1 MRTTSARRRTLSVL
15 GPLALVLPLLACG
28 TDDRTESSAEPS
40 ATGSARHETAAAFRK
55 LERTYDARLGVHAV
69 DTGTGREISFH
80 AGERF
85 AYASTHKAF
94 TAAAILDKR
103 SLSGLDKV
111 ITYRKEDLLPHSP
124 VTREHVE
131 EGMTLRALCAA
142 ALRHSDNAADNLLL
156 RELGGP
162 KALDAFLEK
171 LGDDVT
177 NVNRYEPELNEATP
191 GDDRDTT
198 TPRAWTADL
207 RAVTLGDGLSG
218 KERTQL
224 DTWMRNS
231 PTGKTLIRAGVPEK
245 WSVSDKSGGGR
256 YATRSDIAVVRPPG
270 RAPLVVT
277 VMSKRTERDAEYD
290 DRLVAEA
297 ASVVADELT

>member
-1 MRTTSARRRTLSVL
+1 MRTTSARRGTLSVL
-15 GPLALVLPLLACG
+15 GPLALVLPLPACG
-28 TDDRTESSAEPS
+28 TDDRAESSAEPAAS
-40 ATGSARHETAAAFRK
+40 SRSARHETAAAFRK
-55 LERTYDARLGVHAV
+55 LERKYDARLGVHAV

-142 ALRHSDNAADNLLL
+142 ALRQSDNAADNLLL

-177 NVNRYEPELNEATP
+177 NVNRYEPELNEAAP

-207 RAVTLGDGLSG
+207 RAVALVTAWTGRSRPSSTTGCG
-218 KERTQL
+218 TVPPER
-224 DTWMRNS
+224 
-231 PTGKTLIRAGVPEK
+231 P
-245 WSVSDKSGGGR
+245 
-256 YATRSDIAVVRPPG
+256 
-270 RAPLVVT
+270 
-277 VMSKRTERDAEYD
+277 
-290 DRLVAEA
+290 
-297 ASVVADELT
+297 